1 MADNKAT
8 KIRMTKKRANV
19 LALFAPDEYGY
30 SEWVSR
36 EAILEAGLKMSG
48 NGGARP
54 GGFFG
59 VHDYLWKKES
69 KTPTNPRSSLT
80 VALRMIGF
88 SDEKDKHKR
97 PISKAIYTHFAGK
110 RCVACGSGSS
120 LVVDHKNDLYNDP
133 RVLNKTTQRV
143 DDFQPLCQSC
153 NLHKREVAKKTRE
166 TGKRYGATNIP
177 AWAPFGVD
185 FIAGGEDYDPS
196 DPDAMVGTFW
206 HDPVAFSNCLSLKR
220 PVAPA
225 EAEGEALAGAM
236 AVLAL

>member
-1 MADNKAT
+1 MADNKVT
-8 KIRMTKKRANV
+8 KIRMTKNRANV
-19 LALFAPDEYGY
+19 LALFAPDEHGH

-36 EAILEAGLKMSG
+36 EAILEAGLEMGK
-48 NGGARP
+48 NGKGRYEC
-54 GGFFG
+54 FFG
-59 VHDYLWKKES
+59 VYDFLWQKMSE
-69 KTPTNPRSSLT
+69 TPTNPNSLI
-80 VALRMIGF
+80 VALRMVGF

-97 PISKAIYTHFAGK
+97 PISKAIYAHFAGK
-110 RCVACGSGSS
+110 LCVVCGSSSS

-143 DDFQPLCQSC
+143 DDFQSLCRSC
-153 NLHKREVAKKTRE
+153 NLRKRAVAKKTRE

-206 HDPVAFSNCLSLKR
+206 HDPVAFINCLSLKR
-220 PVAPA
+220 PVAPT
-225 EAEGEALAGAM
+225 EVEGEALVGAM